1 MKKKSAKKEVKKII
15 EVNNT
20 IMEFIQELLED
31 YDFNKIENTNLQ
43 NTVDH
48 LKNMNVL
55 FRQLEAV

>member
-15 EVNNT
+15 EVNDT
-20 IMEFIQELLED
+20 IMEFIQELIED
-31 YDFNKIENTNLQ
+31 YDFNKIENTNLH
-43 NTVDH
+43 NTVEH

>member
-20 IMEFIQELLED
+20 IIEFIQELLED

-48 LKNMNVL
+48 MKNMNVL

>member
-20 IMEFIQELLED
+20 IMEFIQELIED
-31 YDFNKIENTNLQ
+31 YDFNKIENTNLH
-43 NTVDH
+43 NTVEH

>member
-31 YDFNKIENTNLQ
+31 YDFNKIENTNLH